1 MVAPRE
7 SILRSLWDIN
17 VTVKD
22 NIKQTIVGARQQGRL
37 TLEEKDLVVL
47 LALLDATVDS
57 TYQTSSTMLER
68 VIDKQLSIAA
78 SGDPNPKKSKRTGA
92 SNK

>member
-7 SILRSLWDIN
+7 SILRSLWDVN

-78 SGDPNPKKSKRTGA
+78 SGDPSPKKSKRTGA